1 MGLKFNILLAILLVL
16 IYVSAAGGL
25 RLSGTNFR
33 RTDPDTDSPFSSP
46 HFVLHSSHKS
56 QHMVFL
62 GRFVFEPNGEG
73 LLYYD
78 IIIAANYCCPDIVVF
93 SDWKNEWP
101 ALREQQYHMDCY
113 EMIDR
118 ATLVISLWGESAS
131 CEPYGDDKVRCK
143 GMRRFEYPLAQWY
156 YVTAMNCHYQQ
167 NDGIELLDY
176 NLGLVNHG
184 RGLTEEFSA
193 DEDIQLAHQ
202 KMLHVTFRLWLGS
215 LLLHTT
221 GILILACG
229 WLKFAHDGITR
240 EDLQLSGYIT
250 KSVGNVVFA
259 SMLVLMSKG
268 YTITRL
274 TMRDVGKMKFV
285 VFVTGFSI
293 CHVTLY
299 IIQLSTD
306 PQEVHNIYDTPAA
319 LGLIVIRIIGTAWG
333 LYGTYFTIKDFPSKR
348 EFYSVFILFVIF
360 WFMSEPVVAFLST
373 FCLPL
378 YCRAKFVFG
387 FDVGVVALG
396 HFIFLWL
403 IRPSSTNTFFPF
415 HLKTNKVSF
424 EFLNE
429 LQPKNN
435 YRPTTETFDLF
446 LAKKDDPAASS
457 KDDTKK
463 TDKSTDDQKPSKGSY
478 DIFMTGKPGTKNYAE
493 DKRVNCMA
501 KLPPIKIKI
510 PLESM
515 IKCPVEPPKNLPVK
529 YLEDEVTY
537 TPVEDLR
544 VTYTAVDDLRIK
556 PLKSNKRQTF
566 QQVPRTT
573 AMTNYKPAI
582 YEPDAPYVSNHK
594 QPKPDQT
601 LNLGKHC
608 GPNSSELKVEN
619 KLQRQSEA
627 QKRGKL
633 CGPLAF
639 GFQVENELQHGSA
652 TNKTEDLG
660 AAKRRIQE
668 MRAAL
673 AKQEMEYQR
682 KLSEANCDS
691 LVGSEMDVEKGDMYV
706 TVKKKKRNPIH
717 KAQKV
722 LGMKKS
728 SEQR

>member
-1 MGLKFNILLAILLVL
+1 
-16 IYVSAAGGL
+16 
-25 RLSGTNFR
+25 
-33 RTDPDTDSPFSSP
+33 
-46 HFVLHSSHKS
+46 
-56 QHMVFL
+56 
-62 GRFVFEPNGEG
+62 
-73 LLYYD
+73 
-78 IIIAANYCCPDIVVF
+78 
-93 SDWKNEWP
+93 
-101 ALREQQYHMDCY
+101 
-113 EMIDR
+113 
-118 ATLVISLWGESAS
+118 
-131 CEPYGDDKVRCK
+131 
-143 GMRRFEYPLAQWY
+143 
-156 YVTAMNCHYQQ
+156 MNCHYQQ

-259 SMLVLMSKG
+259 SML
-268 YTITRL
+268 TDHE
-274 TMRDVGKMKFV
+274 DVGKMKFV

-299 IIQLSTD
+299 IIQQNTD

-319 LGLIVIRIIGTAWG
+319 LGLIAIRIVGTAWG

-348 EFYSVFILFVIF
+348 EFYSVFVLFVIF

-387 FDVGVVALG
+387 FDVGVVTLG

-463 TDKSTDDQKPSKGSY
+463 TNKSTDDRKPSKGSY
-478 DIFMTGKPGTKNYAE
+478 DIFMTGKPGTKNYAG

-501 KLPPIKIKI
+501 KLPPI
-510 PLESM
+510 
-515 IKCPVEPPKNLPVK
+515 
-529 YLEDEVTY
+529 DEVTY
-537 TPVEDLR
+537 TPVEDMR
-544 VTYTAVDDLRIK
+544 VTYTAVEDLRIK
-556 PLKSNKRQTF
+556 PLKSNKRQTL

-573 AMTNYKPAI
+573 AMTNYKPAV

-594 QPKPDQT
+594 QPQPDQA

-608 GPNSSELKVEN
+608 GPNSSELKAEK
-619 KLQRQSEA
+619 KLQRQSENFDRRER
-627 QKRGKL
+627 RGVVHFKDAGPVVRGRLVCRLFVGLLSVVVHMKL
-633 CGPLAF
+633 KEPLLVRERKALRTSSF
-639 GFQVENELQHGSA
+639 WVSSGNELQHGSA
-652 TNKTEDLG
+652 GDSTLFAVYIFIATNKTIGVGGWG
-660 AAKRRIQE
+660 AAAPNQIF
-668 MRAAL
+668 
-673 AKQEMEYQR
+673 
-682 KLSEANCDS
+682 S
-691 LVGSEMDVEKGDMYV
+691 
-706 TVKKKKRNPIH
+706 
-717 KAQKV
+717 
-722 LGMKKS
+722 
-728 SEQR
+728 